1 MVTPVPF
8 SQNSRYTQIAMAVK
22 PEGMIAD
29 LVCPRIA
36 VESDKFIYTRLD
48 HADLFSIPDASVG
61 RKSEP
66 TQVEFGSTDVTDS
79 INDYGLDDFVPNR
92 DIKAAASSGGNFDP
106 LATAVEGTSILLSL
120 AREKRV
126 ADLYFNLASYDA
138 SLRTTLSGT
147 SQWSDYTN
155 STPISAIIAQLD
167 AMLVRPN
174 MAVFGRATWRYL
186 RSHPETVAMALNK
199 GGTIAGGTAAKG
211 ILTIQQVA
219 ELLELDNIY
228 VGESFFNA
236 AKKGQTA
243 AYDRLWGKHASFLRI
258 DRNVR
263 SVRGMA
269 MPTFAFTA
277 QWGNIFSGTIPEA
290 KVGLDGGQIVR
301 VGEYVKEL
309 ISFSEAGC
317 HFHNAVA

>member
-1 MVTPVPF
+1 MAAAPF
-8 SQNSRYTQIAMAVK
+8 SASPRYTQIAMAVK
-22 PEGMIAD
+22 PDGMIAD
-29 LVCPRIA
+29 IVCPRIP

-48 HADLFSIPDASVG
+48 HEDLFTIPDTEVG

-66 TQVEFGSTDVTDS
+66 NRVEFGATDITDKV
-79 INDYGLDDFVPNR
+79 NDHGLDDFVPNR
-92 DIKAAASSGGNFDP
+92 DIQSAAASGGNYDP
-106 LATAVEGTSILLSL
+106 LATAVEGTSILVSL

-126 ADLYFNLASYDA
+126 ADLYFDLATYDA

-147 SQWSDYTN
+147 DQWSDYTN
-155 STPISAIIAQLD
+155 SEPVSAIID
-167 AMLVRPN
+167 MFDNMLVRPN
-174 MAVFGRATWRYL
+174 IGVLGRQSWRYL

-199 GGTIAGGTAAKG
+199 GMQIAGGTAAKG

-219 ELLELDNIY
+219 ELLELDSIQ
-228 VGESFFNA
+228 VGESFVNT

-243 AYDRLWGKHASFLRI
+243 NYGRLWGKHASFLRI

-263 SVRGMA
+263 AVRGMA

-277 QWGNIFSGTIPEA
+277 QWQNMFSGTIPEA
-290 KVGLDGGQIVR
+290 KVGLAGGQIVR

-309 ISFSEAGC
+309 ISFQQAGC